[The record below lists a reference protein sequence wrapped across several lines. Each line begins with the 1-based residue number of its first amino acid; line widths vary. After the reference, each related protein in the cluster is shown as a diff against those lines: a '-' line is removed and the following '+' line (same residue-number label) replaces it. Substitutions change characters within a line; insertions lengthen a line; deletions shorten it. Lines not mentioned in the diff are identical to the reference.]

1 MDEIKLP
8 QHFVNRID
16 RRWTTRFA
24 QMPDVRSTDVAIAR
38 KRRPLSRSRYLASIG
53 RVIECARWSIEPSS
67 ALELPRAANDDA
79 RPRAGQPGTAPE
91 VAGIRFV
98 A

>member
-38 KRRPLSRSRYLASIG
+38 KRRPLSNSRDLASIG
-53 RVIECARWSIEPSS
+53 RVTVS
-67 ALELPRAANDDA
+67 
-79 RPRAGQPGTAPE
+79 PG
-91 VAGIRFV
+91 GR
-98 A
+98 